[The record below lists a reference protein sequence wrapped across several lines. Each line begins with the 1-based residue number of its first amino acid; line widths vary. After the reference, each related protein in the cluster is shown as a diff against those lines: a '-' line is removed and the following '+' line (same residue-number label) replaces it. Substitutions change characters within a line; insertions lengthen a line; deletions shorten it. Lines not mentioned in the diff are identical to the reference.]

1 MGLVGIVYVSEAMA
15 SCFGVIGGVAGEK
28 SVGWMGK
35 WSRRLVEI
43 ADSVEMGDGGVG
55 GWCVVRSGVE
65 LVASDRK
72 GLAAE
77 LKRG

>member
-43 ADSVEMGDGGVG
+43 ADSVEMGDGR
-55 GWCVVRSGVE
+55 WMSWW
-65 LVASDRK
+65 LVCGA
-72 GLAAE
+72 
-77 LKRG
+77 KRCRVSCK